1 VATDGDEAAFP
12 EQLVVRGMIASMS
25 TPVALLD
32 VTALSQLRIDAHP
45 SVYGGP
51 GRDGMDCTHW
61 CIAGLPDAW
70 NHILYAMLLDQR

>member
-1 VATDGDEAAFP
+1 VATDGDETVFP
-12 EQLVVRGMIASMS
+12 EQVVVRETIGSMA
-25 TPVALLD
+25 TPVSLLD

-45 SVYGGP
+45 SVYGGA

-70 NHILYAMLLDQR
+70 NHILYAMLLEKS